1 MNRAQNESIQSGTF
15 MRILPILPYMFPT
28 PHSRPPPDIF
38 FEHTVYA
45 IMPPKQQEQE
55 KNIDKEV

>member
-1 MNRAQNESIQSGTF
+1 M
-15 MRILPILPYMFPT
+15 PPYVFPT
-28 PHSRPPPDIF
+28 PHSRPPSDIF

-55 KNIDKEV
+55 EHIDKEV